1 MERYQII
8 YLFKCLHEL
17 VPNPGLVFSENPR
30 TGIHCQTPL
39 SPSSQKKCVR
49 AIQANFVLNKGS
61 RLYNTLPSHLRKIYS
76 SESNPLDSFKK
87 DLDDF
92 LLTVPDEPTI
102 SGLVRPANS
111 NSILEQVYYRA

>member
-49 AIQANFVLNKGS
+49 AIQANFVLNKGP
-61 RLYNTLPSHLRKIYS
+61 RLYNSLAKPYK
-76 SESNPLDSFKK
+76 ED
-87 DLDDF
+87 
-92 LLTVPDEPTI
+92 
-102 SGLVRPANS
+102 
-111 NSILEQVYYRA
+111 ILK